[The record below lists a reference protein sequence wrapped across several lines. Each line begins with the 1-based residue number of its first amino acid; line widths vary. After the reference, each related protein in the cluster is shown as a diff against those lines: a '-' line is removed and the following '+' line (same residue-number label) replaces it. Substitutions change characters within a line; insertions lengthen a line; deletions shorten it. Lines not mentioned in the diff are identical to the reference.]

1 MSTNGL
7 SGMASFIPEY
17 INIHRFSTKFK
28 IRCCFLVHVSG
39 NKVSLETKFRSVC
52 VFLIATHI
60 RPFRFALGKP
70 LSNQL
75 YIHVHLYS
83 QMQTLLYNNL

>member
-52 VFLIATHI
+52 
-60 RPFRFALGKP
+60 
-70 LSNQL
+70 
-75 YIHVHLYS
+75 
-83 QMQTLLYNNL
+83 LLFNRLNVAMPAFYT